1 MSRSLVLKTFANPV
15 EIRTGRTL
23 LRQWKDSDLPGW
35 IAMNADLEVRRYFP
49 TVHTPEEAAGEAA
62 RIRAAIA
69 QRGWG
74 PWAIEIPGEVPFAG
88 FVGLLVP
95 AFQAHFVPA
104 VEIGWRLAR
113 ATWGK
118 GYATEAARAAL
129 DFAFAQ
135 LELPEVVS
143 MTVPDNAPSQ
153 AVMQRLGFSRDAADD
168 FDHPRVADGHHF
180 KRHVLYRL
188 PRERFLARQSEQTA

>member
-23 LRQWKDSDLPGW
+23 LRQWKDSDLPAW
-35 IAMNADLEVRRYFP
+35 IAMNADVEVRRYFP
-49 TVHTPEEAAGEAA
+49 TVHTPEEAAGEAS
-62 RIRAAIA
+62 RIHTGIA

-74 PWAIEIPGEVPFAG
+74 AWALEIPGEVPFAG
-88 FVGLLVP
+88 FVGLIVP

-104 VEIGWRLAR
+104 VEIGWRLSR

-118 GYATEAARAAL
+118 GYATEAAEAAL
-129 DFAFAQ
+129 AFAFAQ

-143 MTVPDNAPSQ
+143 MTVPANTPSQ
-153 AVMQRLGFSRDAADD
+153 AVMRRLGLTRDAADD
-168 FDHPRVADGHHF
+168 FDHPRVEDGHPF
-180 KRHVLYRL
+180 KRHVLYRIS
-188 PRERFLARQSEQTA
+188 RQVYEQRQQEQTA